1 MVPASERRTR
11 GWPLT
16 KRLVIALSIGAFFVA
31 VVLGFLG
38 ADRDD
43 RKIAQ
48 AAAANERALAIS
60 LAERGGPLL
69 DRGDLMRLSVLA
81 AVVRDQANGRALVL
95 DVDGRVVFDTAL
107 VMGERQ
113 LGLVASAGPFQRLL
127 EQAEGGDV
135 RETLAPIRLGGE
147 VIGEVRLQCP
157 QQLATAGFDFTWFGL
172 VLLSC
177 LTLVAAAAM
186 LGHHWSLRVRH
197 ATDALIRLAAGEVAG
212 ASQEGGGDQELQDLG
227 AALRELERGMQDGLQ
242 RVGEGYA
249 TMALQVVDGLERRR
263 LVVPGHGE
271 RTAHLAA
278 RLAERL
284 QLLPADRDDLE
295 LACRLVDLGKASVR
309 ASILQK
315 QGQLTEVEAQSL
327 QHHPVRAAELLDCVP
342 GLRRV
347 GKTLRHQL
355 ERYDGKGSPDGLRGD
370 RIPLASRVL
379 AVAAAFDLLTTCAT
393 ERALGWQ
400 EALQQLGKARG
411 EVFDPWLVDL
421 LAEEVKKAPPTDADR
436 EVMIVPAG
444 AMPWRSGNAQAE
456 AEDDDDEVGGDLEVM
471 LDEQNREDKA

>member
-16 KRLVIALSIGAFFVA
+16 RRLVAALSVGAFFVA

-38 ADRDD
+38 ADRED
-43 RKIAQ
+43 RHRTEAV
-48 AAAANERALAIS
+48 AANERTLAWS

-69 DRGDLMRLSVLA
+69 DRGDVMRLSVLA

-95 DVDGRVVFDTAL
+95 DRRGCVVLDTAL

-113 LGLVASAGPFQRLL
+113 LGLVASSGAFQRMI
-127 EQAEGGDV
+127 EQPDGPSL
-135 RETLAPIRLGGE
+135 RETLAPIRFGGE
-147 VIGEVRLQCP
+147 VVGEVRLQCAVQP
-157 QQLATAGFDFTWFGL
+157 VTGSFDFTWFGL
-172 VLLSC
+172 VFLSC
-177 LTLVAAAAM
+177 LSLVAGAAM
-186 LGHHWSLRVRH
+186 LGHHWSSRVRT

-212 ASQEGGGDQELQDLG
+212 ASGEGGGDQELQDLG

-271 RTAHLAA
+271 RTARLAA

-284 QLLPADRDDLE
+284 QLLPADRDELD

-315 QGQLTEVEAQSL
+315 QGPLSELEAQSL
-327 QHHPVRAAELLDCVP
+327 RHHPVRAAELLDCVP

-347 GKTLRHQL
+347 GKVLRHQL

-370 RIPLASRVL
+370 RIPLLSRVL
-379 AVAAAFDLLTTCAT
+379 AVAAAFDLLTTCAA
-393 ERALGWQ
+393 ERPIEWQ
-400 EALQQLGKARG
+400 EALQQLAKARG
-411 EVFDPWLVDL
+411 DVFDPWLVDL
-421 LAEEVKKAPPTDADR
+421 LTEEVTKEPPTATDR

-444 AMPWRSGNAQAE
+444 AMPWRAGHAE
-456 AEDDDDEVGGDLEVM
+456 AVEEDDDELVADDLEVM
-471 LDEQNREDKA
+471 LDEQRREDPA